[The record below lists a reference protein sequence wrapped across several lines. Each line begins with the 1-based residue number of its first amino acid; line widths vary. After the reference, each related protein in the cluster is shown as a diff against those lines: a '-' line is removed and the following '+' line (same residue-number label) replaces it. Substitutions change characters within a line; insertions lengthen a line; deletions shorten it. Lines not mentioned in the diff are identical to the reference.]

1 MANIEQNLR
10 ELIKAKGLK
19 LSDIAD
25 RMGTTVSNLLSSVK
39 GNPTVS
45 KLEDIAAALQVNVSE
60 LMTNRPESALG
71 FVIIGGQTYQLSK
84 PSKNTVQIPTYARY
98 DDLRDE
104 IKEFVKKSIEGGDTA
119 SKMGIVEALEFF
131 SLVYDKDKE
140 TFCLSLCYAD
150 GKTETIVYDKF
161 EFCDWEKSNSDDDA
175 PWDMAQV
182 TEEIINDIEGI
193 VASKIQADTKE

>member
-1 MANIEQNLR
+1 
-10 ELIKAKGLK
+10 
-19 LSDIAD
+19 
-25 RMGTTVSNLLSSVK
+25 MGTTVSNLLSSVK

-71 FVIIGGQTYQLSK
+71 FVIIGEQTYQLST

-104 IKEFVKKSIEGGDTA
+104 IKEFVKKSVEGGETV

-140 TFCLSLCYAD
+140 T
-150 GKTETIVYDKF
+150 
-161 EFCDWEKSNSDDDA
+161 
-175 PWDMAQV
+175 
-182 TEEIINDIEGI
+182 
-193 VASKIQADTKE
+193 

>member
-1 MANIEQNLR
+1 MANIEKNLR

-19 LSDIAD
+19 LSDVAD

-60 LMTNRPESALG
+60 LLTNRPESALG

-98 DDLRDE
+98 DDLRE
-104 IKEFVKKSIEGGDTA
+104 CFARSPRRSPGD
-119 SKMGIVEALEFF
+119 
-131 SLVYDKDKE
+131 
-140 TFCLSLCYAD
+140 
-150 GKTETIVYDKF
+150 
-161 EFCDWEKSNSDDDA
+161 
-175 PWDMAQV
+175 V
-182 TEEIINDIEGI
+182 TGHIPDPLR
-193 VASKIQADTKE
+193 DRLFL